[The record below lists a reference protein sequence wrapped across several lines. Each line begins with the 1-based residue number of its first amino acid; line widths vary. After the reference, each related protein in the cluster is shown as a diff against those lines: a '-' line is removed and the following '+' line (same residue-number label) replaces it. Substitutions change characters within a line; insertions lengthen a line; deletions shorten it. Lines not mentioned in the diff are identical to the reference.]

1 MRGETPMAHIT
12 KRKQIFLYVA
22 PFPALALFKVW
33 ASWGLLLPG
42 AAAMLAYCGFILFLA
57 HRWDRPSYLDWAA
70 TAYFALATASLIAWP
85 EAAGPIFA
93 DFAVTGIYLCLF
105 CAAFVPPLLGM
116 APFTHHYARKYT
128 PPAVWNHPIFL
139 RINLLMTYVWAGL
152 FLLCVLLSLYPSV
165 VTRALIPL
173 GMILGVGLPFNLR
186 FPDYY
191 LRRLG
196 LPPLAEQQRALDEGA
211 SQRPRSSASLPTG
224 AREAIAGMPA
234 AFNSEAASDLSAVI
248 GFAVSGAES
257 FEAFLHIQDGR
268 CRLEESPS
276 RRPDLLIRTPS
287 HVWLAIARGEMSGR
301 EAFMRQDY
309 TAEGDLGLLLRMN
322 QLFGGRSDPGESS
335 SERPETPAAISPQPP
350 AGSGQDR
357 TSGRAKEAVMKV
369 LAINSSPRGDG
380 MSKTEMM
387 LTAMV
392 KGMRDAGAQVEV
404 VNLRQ
409 KRVLNCIGCYTCWT
423 KTPGLCVHKDDMSQ
437 EIFPRWLEAD
447 LAVYATPLYHYTMNA
462 AMKAVIERTLPALQP
477 FFERRDGRTHHPVR
491 HSPPK
496 VVVLSVAGFPEMA
509 VFDQLS
515 RYAKFLFRKS
525 LLAEIYRPAAE
536 LLAQGPYEKQR
547 NELLAAVETAGG
559 EIVHSSAV
567 SQETL
572 GRITQPLGDPETFA
586 KVGDLMWKTC
596 IREGITPKEFRERG
610 MVPRPDSVES
620 FMLIMPMGFDPQAAG
635 DLMAV
640 IQFVFSGEVQG
651 TCHFLIADGR
661 MEAKAGPVL
670 KPDLLIESPFEIWMD
685 IMTGKA
691 DGQQMFMQQKYT
703 VSGDLSLLLRM
714 RVLFGKK

>member
-1 MRGETPMAHIT
+1 MAHIT

-85 EAAGPIFA
+85 EAAGPIFT

-139 RINLLMTYVWAGL
+139 RINLLMTHAWAGL

-196 LPPLAEQQRALDEGA
+196 LPPLAEQNRALGKGA
-211 SQRPRSSASLPTG
+211 SQ
-224 AREAIAGMPA
+224 
-234 AFNSEAASDLSAVI
+234 
-248 GFAVSGAES
+248 
-257 FEAFLHIQDGR
+257 
-268 CRLEESPS
+268 
-276 RRPDLLIRTPS
+276 
-287 HVWLAIARGEMSGR
+287 
-301 EAFMRQDY
+301 
-309 TAEGDLGLLLRMN
+309 
-322 QLFGGRSDPGESS
+322 
-335 SERPETPAAISPQPP
+335 RPETPAAISPQPQ

-387 LTAMV
+387 LTALV
-392 KGMRDAGAQVEV
+392 KGMRDAGAHVEV

-409 KRVLNCIGCYTCWT
+409 KSVRFCIGCYTCWT

-447 LAVYATPLYHYTMNA
+447 VAVYATPLYHYTMNA

-496 VVVLSVAGFPEMA
+496 VVVLSVAGFPEMS

-515 RYAKFLFRKS
+515 QYVNFIFRKG

-547 NELLAAVETAGG
+547 NEMLAAVEIAGG

-572 GRITQPLGDPETFA
+572 ERITFPLGDPESFA

-620 FMLIMPMGFDPQAAG
+620 FMLILPMGFDPHAAG
-635 DLMAV
+635 DLSAT
-640 IQFVFSGEVQG
+640 IQFIFSGEVQG

-661 MEAKAGPVL
+661 MEAKPGPSA
-670 KPDLLIESPFEIWMD
+670 KPDLLIESPFEVWMD
-685 IMTGKA
+685 IMTGRA

-703 VSGDLSLLLRM
+703 IAGDLSLLLRM
-714 RVLFGKK
+714 QALFGKK